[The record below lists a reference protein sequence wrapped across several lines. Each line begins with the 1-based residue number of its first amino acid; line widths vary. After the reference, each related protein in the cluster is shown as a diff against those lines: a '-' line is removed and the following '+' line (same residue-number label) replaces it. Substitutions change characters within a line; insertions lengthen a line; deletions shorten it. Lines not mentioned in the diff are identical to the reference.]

1 MKMNEELQKV
11 FDILEQNEELKNYY
25 YKNPP
30 KTKEEFI
37 AAAKKLGV
45 ELTEDDLKSPT
56 AELTKEEL
64 EQVAAGGRT
73 KDEIL
78 LSCGGGALFICGIG
92 CGVSYYG

>member
-1 MKMNEELQKV
+1 MNEKLQKV

-45 ELTEDDLKSPT
+45 ELTEDDLKNPT

-64 EQVAAGGRT
+64 DQVAGGRT
-73 KDEIL
+73 KHEIL
-78 LSCGGGALFICGIG
+78 RCCGGATLFVCGLGAG
-92 CGVSYYG
+92 CAYYAGDY